1 MVKSNNYLPLKKYL
15 YLNKTRLLALIYIS
29 LMVTIIF
36 IFAEKKR
43 RYFYDFYRYLNY
55 RTQGTIQRGDGGKAT
70 EVKLFDPMGLI
81 EDRQGNVY
89 IVDRGRGDLQ
99 GPVIWK
105 VDIQGKINAIA
116 GTGKI
121 GKKGVIP
128 ANPMA
133 LKTDLISPENLALDS
148 ANRLYFVD
156 HVASIIWRIEE
167 NGELTHIAGTGER
180 GFSGDGGS
188 ALKATFNKPY
198 DIKFDSQDNLYIADT
213 LNHRIRKINPE
224 GIITTVIGTGK
235 RGYSGDGALAI
246 DAQLNTPYNIFIDS
260 QDRLLIADS
269 YNHVIRQVDQNG
281 IITTIAGVGQA
292 GYAGDGG
299 TALSAKFDT
308 PQALFIDNSNQLFVG
323 DEHNNAIRII
333 SSDGNIST
341 LIGTGTLGFALDG
354 ISSEHASL
362 NDPETV
368 IVRRNN
374 SSILIA
380 DADNGRIL
388 MIGQDG
394 LLSTF
399 AGRDWQ
405 CQSDDYKKLQKFGG
419 HKASDLKCKP

>member
-1 MVKSNNYLPLKKYL
+1 MIDHNYFFRKKP
-15 YLNKTRLLALIYIS
+15 KQLALISIFFIAIVIWGLAVKNRSREY
-29 LMVTIIF
+29 F
-36 IFAEKKR
+36 IFL
-43 RYFYDFYRYLNY
+43 YRYLNY
-55 RTQGTIQRGDGGKAT
+55 PPQGLIQRGNTGEAT

-99 GPVIWK
+99 GSVIWK
-105 VDIQGKINAIA
+105 VDTRGKIKAIA

-121 GKKGVIP
+121 GKQGVIP
-128 ANPMA
+128 VNPIA
-133 LKTDLISPENLALDS
+133 LKTDLVSPENLALDS

-198 DIKFDSQDNLYIADT
+198 DLKFDSQDNLYIADS

-224 GIITTVIGTGK
+224 GIITTVVGIGK
-235 RGYSGDGALAI
+235 RGYSGDGSLAI
-246 DAQLNTPYNIFIDS
+246 DAHLNTPYNIFLDD

-269 YNHVIRQVDQNG
+269 YNHVIRRVDQSG
-281 IITTIAGVGQA
+281 IITTIAGVGQP

-308 PQALFIDNSNQLFVG
+308 PQALFIDHNNQLFVG
-323 DEHNNAIRII
+323 DEHNNSIRVI
-333 SSDGNIST
+333 SSNGNIST
-341 LIGTGTLGFALDG
+341 LIGTGTLGFALNG
-354 ISSEHASL
+354 ISPKQASL

-368 IVRRNN
+368 IVSRHN
-374 SSILIA
+374 SSILIT

-388 MIGQDG
+388 KIGQDG

-419 HKASDLKCKP
+419 YKASALKCKP